1 MKAFLQFTFVE
12 KNFNFM
18 KNIYFIIGFYFL
30 GVQILFAQDLEWVIP
45 FQGLYNSESTDITV
59 DNSGNVYTTGWFEVS
74 ADFDPSASIYN
85 LNSSASRTAY
95 ISKNDVNGNIIWAV
109 KIGDSGYNQ
118 GNSIFIDSNSNIY
131 ITGYYQD
138 TADFNPST
146 TEVFNMT
153 STGVYDVFVLKL
165 DTNGNFVWA
174 KSFGGTSVDMG
185 LDIVVGANGV
195 YVSGRYQGTI
205 DLDPGANTS
214 NVTSNGSL
222 DAFLVKLD
230 ENGDFLW
237 GHSFGGTSNERAESI
252 GLDSLGN
259 VIALFFYNG
268 TVDFDP
274 SASVSNLTS
283 AGGSDAAIVK
293 FDANG
298 NFIWAKSMG
307 GTSTEEPSKLV
318 VDFNDNIIT
327 TGYFSG
333 IADFDP
339 SGSIANLTATGSFN
353 VFVSKLDEDGNY
365 IWAKAIKSDV
375 NCDAKGIAIDSNNNI
390 LVNGLFSG
398 ITDFNPDSVIINN
411 VTSNGGN
418 DFFVTKLD
426 ENGNFIWGITA
437 GGYGNDLA
445 RGVIVNKTNDDIYTT
460 GAFLDTV
467 DFDPSGSMYNLTSAG
482 LKDVFVLK
490 LSEDTMSNEDF
501 VNNRTKV
508 YPNPVKKIL
517 NIENVDDIESITVYD
532 VFGKELVA
540 YNNFSLRFNSINF
553 SNFQSGIYFVQIK
566 INSKTEIF
574 KIIKE

>member
-1 MKAFLQFTFVE
+1 MKSIFLRSV
-12 KNFNFM
+12 
-18 KNIYFIIGFYFL
+18 IFILTGTFL
-30 GVQILFAQDLEWVIP
+30 GYSQNFEWAIP

-59 DNSGNVYTTGWFEVS
+59 DNSGNVYTTGWFEVN
-74 ADFDPSASIYN
+74 ADFDPSASTYN

-95 ISKNDVNGNIIWAV
+95 ISKHDTNGNIIWAV

-118 GNSIFIDSNSNIY
+118 GNSVFIDSNSNIY

-138 TADFNPST
+138 TADFNPSA

-165 DTNGNFVWA
+165 DNNGNFIWA

-185 LDIVVGANGV
+185 LDIVAGSNEV

-222 DAFLVKLD
+222 DAFLLKLD

-237 GHSFGGTSNERAESI
+237 GNSFGGTSNERAESI

-298 NFIWAKSMG
+298 NFIWAKGMG

-318 VDFNDNIIT
+318 IDSNDNIIT

-339 SGSIANLTATGSFN
+339 SGAIANLTATGSFN

-418 DFFVTKLD
+418 DVFVTKLD

>member
-1 MKAFLQFTFVE
+1 MKSIFFKSVIFILTGTF
-12 KNFNFM
+12 FG
-18 KNIYFIIGFYFL
+18 YS
-30 GVQILFAQDLEWVIP
+30 QDFEWAIP

-59 DNSGNVYTTGWFEVS
+59 DNSGNVYTTGWFEVN
-74 ADFDPSASIYN
+74 ADFDPSASTYN

-95 ISKNDVNGNIIWAV
+95 ISKHDTNGNIIWAV

-138 TADFNPST
+138 TADFNPSA

-153 STGVYDVFVLKL
+153 SNGVYDVFVLKL
-165 DTNGNFVWA
+165 DNNGNFIWA

-185 LDIVVGANGV
+185 LDIAVRANGV

-214 NVTSNGSL
+214 NVTSKGSL

-274 SASVSNLTS
+274 SASTSNLTS
-283 AGGSDAAIVK
+283 AGGSDAAIAK
-293 FDANG
+293 FDTNG

-318 VDFNDNIIT
+318 IDSNDNIIT
-327 TGYFSG
+327 TGYFSST
-333 IADFDP
+333 ADFDP
-339 SGSIANLTATGSFN
+339 SGAIANLTSTGSFS

-375 NCDAKGIAIDSNNNI
+375 NCDAKGIAVDSNNDI

-398 ITDFNPDSVIINN
+398 SSDFNPDNVATNI
-411 VTSNGGN
+411 VTSNGSN
-418 DFFVTKLD
+418 DIFVTKLD
-426 ENGNFIWGITA
+426 GNGNFIWNITA
-437 GGYGNDLA
+437 GGTGNDLA
-445 RGVIVNKTNDDIYTT
+445 RGVIVNKTNDDVYTT

-467 DFDPSGSMYNLTSAG
+467 DFDPSGSVFNLTSAG

-490 LSEDTMSNEDF
+490 LSTDTMSTEDF
-501 VNNRTKV
+501 VNNRIKV
-508 YPNPVKKIL
+508 YPNPVKIIL
-517 NIENVDDIESITVYD
+517 NFENIDDVESIAVYD
-532 VFGKELVA
+532 VFGKELRL
-540 YNNFSLRFNSINF
+540 YNNFSLRFNSIDF
-553 SNFQSGIYFVQIK
+553 SNFQSGIYFVQVK
-566 INSKTEIF
+566 ISSKTEIF

>member
-1 MKAFLQFTFVE
+1 MKVMKSIFLRSV
-12 KNFNFM
+12 
-18 KNIYFIIGFYFL
+18 IFILTGTFL
-30 GVQILFAQDLEWVIP
+30 GYSQNFEWAIP

-59 DNSGNVYTTGWFEVS
+59 DNSGNVYTTGWFEVN
-74 ADFDPSASIYN
+74 ADFDPSASTYN

-95 ISKNDVNGNIIWAV
+95 ISKHDTNGNIIWTV

-118 GNSIFIDSNSNIY
+118 GNSVFIDSNSNIY

-138 TADFNPST
+138 TADFNPSA

-165 DTNGNFVWA
+165 DNNGNFIWA

-185 LDIVVGANGV
+185 LDIVAGSNEV

-222 DAFLVKLD
+222 DAFLLKLD

-237 GHSFGGTSNERAESI
+237 GNSFGGTSNERAESI

-298 NFIWAKSMG
+298 NFIWAKGMG

-318 VDFNDNIIT
+318 IDSNDNIIT

-339 SGSIANLTATGSFN
+339 SGAIANLTATGSFN

-418 DFFVTKLD
+418 DVFVTKLD

-566 INSKTEIF
+566 INSKIEKF

>member
-1 MKAFLQFTFVE
+1 MKSIFLRSV
-12 KNFNFM
+12 
-18 KNIYFIIGFYFL
+18 IFILTGTFL
-30 GVQILFAQDLEWVIP
+30 GYSQNFEWAIP

-59 DNSGNVYTTGWFEVS
+59 DNSGNVYTTGWFEVN
-74 ADFDPSASIYN
+74 ADFDPSASTYN

-95 ISKNDVNGNIIWAV
+95 ISKHDTNGNIIWAV

-118 GNSIFIDSNSNIY
+118 GNSVFIDSNSNIY

-138 TADFNPST
+138 TADFNPSA

-165 DTNGNFVWA
+165 DNNGNFIWA

-185 LDIVVGANGV
+185 LDIVAGSNEV

-222 DAFLVKLD
+222 DAFLLKLD

-237 GHSFGGTSNERAESI
+237 GNSFGGTSNERAESI

-318 VDFNDNIIT
+318 VDSNDNIIT
-327 TGYFSG
+327 TGYFSST
-333 IADFDP
+333 ADFDP

-418 DFFVTKLD
+418 DVFVTKLD

-467 DFDPSGSMYNLTSAG
+467 DFDPSGSMYNLTSVG

-566 INSKTEIF
+566 INSKIEKF

>member
-1 MKAFLQFTFVE
+1 MKVMKSIFLRSV
-12 KNFNFM
+12 
-18 KNIYFIIGFYFL
+18 IFILTGTFL
-30 GVQILFAQDLEWVIP
+30 GYSQNFEWAIP

-59 DNSGNVYTTGWFEVS
+59 DNSGNVYTTGWFEVN
-74 ADFDPSASIYN
+74 ADFDPSASTYN

-95 ISKNDVNGNIIWAV
+95 ISKHDTNGNIIWAV

-118 GNSIFIDSNSNIY
+118 GNSVFIDSNSNIY

-138 TADFNPST
+138 TADFNPSA

-165 DTNGNFVWA
+165 DNNGNFIWA

-185 LDIVVGANGV
+185 LDIVAGSNEV

-222 DAFLVKLD
+222 DAFLLKLD

-237 GHSFGGTSNERAESI
+237 GNSFGGTSNERAESI

-298 NFIWAKSMG
+298 NFIWAKGMG

-318 VDFNDNIIT
+318 IDSNDNIIT

-339 SGSIANLTATGSFN
+339 SGAIANLTATGSFN

-418 DFFVTKLD
+418 DVFVTKLD

>member
-1 MKAFLQFTFVE
+1 MKVMKSIFLRSV
-12 KNFNFM
+12 
-18 KNIYFIIGFYFL
+18 IFILTGTFL
-30 GVQILFAQDLEWVIP
+30 GYSQNFEWAIP

-59 DNSGNVYTTGWFEVS
+59 DNSGNVYTTGWFEVN
-74 ADFDPSASIYN
+74 ADFDPSASTYN

-95 ISKNDVNGNIIWAV
+95 ISKHDTNGNIIWAV

-118 GNSIFIDSNSNIY
+118 GNSVFIDSNSNIY

-138 TADFNPST
+138 TADFNPSA

-165 DTNGNFVWA
+165 DNNGNFIWA

-185 LDIVVGANGV
+185 LDIVAGSNEV

-222 DAFLVKLD
+222 DAFLLKLD

-237 GHSFGGTSNERAESI
+237 GNSFGGTSNERAESI

-318 VDFNDNIIT
+318 IDSNNNIIS
-327 TGYFSG
+327 TGYFSST
-333 IADFDP
+333 ADFDP

-418 DFFVTKLD
+418 DVFVTKLD